1 MPASRSPNRSTSRAS
16 RASPA
21 PPPRSRP
28 YWPIAVIGVVALL
41 AVIIAAL
48 PASIVTHF
56 LPASVHAEDFSGS
69 LWHGSAGKISVNA
82 RDAGALEWHL
92 HPAALLGMAVN
103 ADLHWVKVGFVMDGA
118 VIMDRRGITARAVRG
133 SGPIEDLRDLGVAAG
148 WRGTANVNLT
158 ELKSDFS
165 ALMAAVGDIQVS
177 NLAAAQ
183 VADGADLGSYDLKLA
198 DGAVGADGNLAAQIT
213 DTGGPLEVQATI
225 HYSAKEHTGLLT
237 GTLKERADASPALR
251 SQLQNLTQLRGRD
264 SQGRIPV
271 ELEFSL

>member
-1 MPASRSPNRSTSRAS
+1 MPASRSPNFSTSRTS

-21 PPPRSRP
+21 PRPRSRP
-28 YWPIAVIGVVALL
+28 YWLIVVIGVAALL

-69 LWHGSAGKISVNA
+69 LWHGSAGKISMNA

-118 VIMDRRGITARAVRG
+118 VTIDRRGITARAVRG

-158 ELKSDFS
+158 ELKSDFT
-165 ALMAAVGDIQVS
+165 APLAAVGDIQVS
-177 NLAAAQ
+177 NLTSAQ
-183 VADGADLGSYDLKLA
+183 FAGGADLGSYDLMMA
-198 DGAVGADGNLAAQIT
+198 EGAVGADGSLTARIA
-213 DTGGPLEVQATI
+213 DTGGPLEVQAMI
-225 HYSAKEHTGLLT
+225 HYAAKEHTGLLT
-237 GTLKERADASPALR
+237 GTLRERADASPALR
-251 SQLQNLTQLRGRD
+251 SQLQNLSQLRGRD

-271 ELEFSL
+271 DLEFSL